1 MEPEC
6 PSSNNLI
13 CRTENSGNLEKS
25 SSSVGC
31 DVMDLDSPLL
41 RLGGAGVRNHGQS
54 QPHSL
59 NLSNLDLSGD
69 GVLSPIS
76 DYDWSQILE
85 QLGISSPV
93 VPQDLD
99 AINSTFLSIPPAHVH
114 HAHEDHGAFHDFIDY
129 DSLSNF
135 EKLGNE
141 LAGPPDPGF
150 SFPIQRSDRHHLQ
163 GQSCAPALITGP
175 SSSSTRSLSAP
186 AQGELS
192 TNPIAINRTARL
204 KSKLAPK
211 VCKDICDSGCDM
223 VFKNE
228 KTRGHHIYEVHKIK
242 AYKCPYAGC
251 NHETSRYDNAQA
263 HRAKN
268 CKSEAAVK
276 KRLSALATTKKTP
289 KKRPR
294 CSIKDLNPGVPI
306 EPPQSSELP
315 PSPDKSADTNATMRA
330 DSRTTFRSSGAGL
343 FDVQTFLKMRNG
355 GSLAV
360 DDPKAPPLPDS
371 LATDELSLK
380 DALERFERENA
391 NLKREVA
398 HLKRQ
403 NDTYSFFF
411 RRVFAPYRESR
422 DCECN
427 H

>member
-6 PSSNNLI
+6 PPSSNLI
-13 CRTENSGNLEKS
+13 RREKISGNREKPPRI
-25 SSSVGC
+25 VGC
-31 DVMDLDSPLL
+31 DVMDLDPHM
-41 RLGGAGVRNHGQS
+41 LGLEGAGVRNDGQS
-54 QPHSL
+54 QPQSL
-59 NLSNLDLSGD
+59 NLSDLDLTGD
-69 GVLSPIS
+69 GVLSPIG

-85 QLGISSPV
+85 QLGISSPA

-99 AINSTFLSIPPAHVH
+99 TINSAFLSISPAHY
-114 HAHEDHGAFHDFIDY
+114 AHEDHGIFHDFIDY
-129 DSLSNF
+129 DTPSNF
-135 EKLGNE
+135 EKPGNE
-141 LAGPPDPGF
+141 FTGPPDLDF
-150 SFPIQRSDRHHLQ
+150 SFPIQSSDKHNLQ
-163 GQSCAPALITGP
+163 GHSRVSTLITGSP
-175 SSSSTRSLSAP
+175 SAP
-186 AQGELS
+186 AQEELGS
-192 TNPIAINRTARL
+192 NPIAIDRTARP
-204 KSKLAPK
+204 KSKPAPK

-223 VFKNE
+223 AFNSE
-228 KTRGHHIYEVHKIK
+228 KMRGYHIYEVHKIK

-268 CKSEAAVK
+268 CKSEVAIK
-276 KRLSALATTKKTP
+276 KRLSALTTTKKTS

-306 EPPQSSELP
+306 QRPQSSEIP
-315 PSPDKSADTNATMRA
+315 PSPDMSANINATARA
-330 DSRTTFRSSGAGL
+330 DSQPALRNGGAGL
-343 FDVQTFLKMRNG
+343 VDISHFIRLRNG

-360 DDPKAPPLPDS
+360 DDPKAPSLPDS

-411 RRVFAPYRESR
+411 RRVFAPYHESR